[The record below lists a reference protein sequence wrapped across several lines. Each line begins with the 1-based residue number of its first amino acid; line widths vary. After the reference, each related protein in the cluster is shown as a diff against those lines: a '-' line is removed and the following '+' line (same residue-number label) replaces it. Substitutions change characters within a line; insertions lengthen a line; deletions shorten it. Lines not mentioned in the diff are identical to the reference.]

1 MTTTTTPS
9 NQVIQDRNQRV
20 QWFQNDRFGMFIH
33 WGLYS
38 IPARGEW
45 LRSSE
50 QMSIEDYQTYF
61 DEFDPVDYNP
71 REWAKA
77 AKKAGMKY
85 AVLTAKH
92 HDGFCLFDSKLTDYK
107 STNTKAGRDLVQEFL
122 EAFREEGLKVGL
134 YFSLIDW
141 HHEDYPAYG
150 DRIHPM
156 RGNESFKR
164 DPKDFD
170 RYLDYMHGQVRELL
184 TGYGKLDIMWFD
196 FSYDT
201 MRGEVWRATELMK
214 MIRELQ
220 PHILIDNRLEGS
232 GESGGSIYTSD
243 PSIYSGD
250 FASPEQIIPPHGVVD
265 ETGAP
270 IPWEACITLNN
281 NWGYAAADRNYKSST
296 TIIRKLVECV
306 SKNGNMLLNVGPDAK
321 GVIPK
326 ESLDVLE
333 EIGDWMSKN
342 SDSIYGC
349 AAADYPKPEWGR
361 YTQKGN
367 KLYAHVFEESIG
379 PINLIGMA
387 DKVKKARLL
396 ADGYELFLSR
406 PWSAAEFTED
416 AFVNFARPEHF
427 TYPLPD
433 KRNTVIELELI
444 DEPDRS

>member
-349 AAADYPKPEWGR
+349 AAADYPKPNWGR
-361 YTQKGN
+361 YTQKGS

>member
-1 MTTTTTPS
+1 
-9 NQVIQDRNQRV
+9 
-20 QWFQNDRFGMFIH
+20 
-33 WGLYS
+33 
-38 IPARGEW
+38 
-45 LRSSE
+45 
-50 QMSIEDYQTYF
+50 
-61 DEFDPVDYNP
+61 
-71 REWAKA
+71 
-77 AKKAGMKY
+77 MKY

-416 AFVNFARPEHF
+416 AFVNFTRPEHF

>member
-1 MTTTTTPS
+1 
-9 NQVIQDRNQRV
+9 
-20 QWFQNDRFGMFIH
+20 
-33 WGLYS
+33 
-38 IPARGEW
+38 
-45 LRSSE
+45 
-50 QMSIEDYQTYF
+50 
-61 DEFDPVDYNP
+61 
-71 REWAKA
+71 
-77 AKKAGMKY
+77 MKY

-92 HDGFCLFDSKLTDYK
+92 HDGFCLFDSKLTEYK

-141 HHEDYPAYG
+141 YHEDYPAYG

-156 RGNESFKR
+156 RANEAFKR
-164 DPKDFD
+164 DPKNFD

-196 FSYDT
+196 FSYGN

-232 GESGGSIYTSD
+232 GESGGSIYTTD
-243 PSIYSGD
+243 PSVYSGD

-265 ETGAP
+265 QTGAP

-281 NWGYAAADRNYKSST
+281 NWGYAAADRNYKSAT

-306 SKNGNMLLNVGPDAK
+306 SKNGNMLLNVGPDAR

-342 SDSIYGC
+342 GDSIYGC
-349 AAADYPKPEWGR
+349 AAADYPKPDWGR

-406 PWSAAEFTED
+406 PWSAAEFIED

-433 KRNTVIELELI
+433 KRNTVIELELY
-444 DEPDRS
+444 DESDRS